1 MEFKSD
7 YYYGNEAE
15 QYTFYRIPKAL
26 FTEASFKEMS
36 NDARVLYGLMLD
48 RMGLSVKNN
57 WRDADNRIYIYFTL
71 EDIQEYMNCS
81 HTKGVKIISELEKIN
96 LIERMRQGQGKPT
109 RIYIKKFIANSL
121 EGKEDC
127 CQNQLAESQDF
138 QKREVKTSR
147 NGKSRLPEMRSQDFQ
162 KREVKTSR
170 NEKSRLPEM
179 RSQDFQKIDS
189 NNKEN
194 NNKKNNN
201 KKLYSS
207 DEEYNQ
213 KGKPFCRCVK
223 TVKNEFGDAEPAQ
236 SNTLTESV
244 SVKRQRYN
252 AEQLKVIDS
261 FFDVLKYTR
270 RGGRIADGV
279 ELKIYSEWEKYETQK
294 VIYGLS
300 VYIDNPALHDKKE
313 NYALG
318 IIRNLTSA
326 EISGKEEK
334 RGVSGK
340 SNKFINYE
348 QRNWDFDTLNKLKAE
363 ALDRDT
369 GAFAL
374 LNDEREDNL

>member
-147 NGKSRLPEMRSQDFQ
+147 N
-162 KREVKTSR
+162 
-170 NEKSRLPEM
+170 EKSRLPEM

-236 SNTLTESV
+236 SNTLTESI
-244 SVKRQRYN
+244 SAKRRRYN

-270 RGGRIADGV
+270 RGGGIADGV
-279 ELKIYSEWEKYETQK
+279 KLRIYGKWEKYETQK
-294 VIYGLS
+294 VIYGLNI
-300 VYIDNPALHDKKE
+300 YINNPALHDKKE

-318 IIRNLTSA
+318 IIRNLTA
-326 EISGKEEK
+326 GEISGK
-334 RGVSGK
+334 SGRTNMLDK
-340 SNKFINYE
+340 PNKFINYE
-348 QRNWDFDTLNKLKAE
+348 QRDWDFERLNKLKAE
-363 ALDRDT
+363 ALDR
-369 GAFAL
+369 G
-374 LNDEREDNL
+374 NKK

>member
-1 MEFKSD
+1 MDNENKKCG
-7 YYYGNEAE
+7 YGMVY
-15 QYTFYRIPKAL
+15 QSVMR
-26 FTEASFKEMS
+26 
-36 NDARVLYGLMLD
+36 D
-48 RMGLSVKNN
+48 RNLSVKAKAVYAYLSCCAGSKNECYPSRRLILN
-57 WRDADNRIYIYFTL
+57 DLCICGDTL
-71 EDIQEYMNCS
+71 DVCIKQLINYGYVEKSQVKE
-81 HTKGVKIISELEKIN
+81 KGKFSKNLYKIN
-96 LIERMRQGQGKPT
+96 HIPVTKTPVTKTPVTEKPVT
-109 RIYIKKFIANSL
+109 
-121 EGKEDC
+121 
-127 CQNQLAESQDF
+127 
-138 QKREVKTSR
+138 
-147 NGKSRLPEMRSQDFQ
+147 
-162 KREVKTSR
+162 
-170 NEKSRLPEM
+170 EKP
-179 RSQDFQKIDS
+179 DT
-189 NNKEN
+189 N
-194 NNKKNNN
+194 NNNNN
-201 KKLYSS
+201 IKKLYSS

-236 SNTLTESV
+236 SNTLTESI
-244 SVKRQRYN
+244 SAKRRRYN